1 MYVLI
6 YGVRCCFQCIDKFV
20 INDLYAIHETPW
32 INHVTDCGN
41 RPKCGGKRRSLSA
54 GGGTSRVPTMLQY
67 WVWGPL
73 PSAAQHY
80 DFHFTPKQK
89 VSGKQ
94 MKITF
99 VCFTPTTFNG
109 FFYTVS
115 KVHRL
120 SERRPA
126 NALISCFKFVHVS
139 AVSGQD
145 FVLLSTSD
153 IILMS

>member
-6 YGVRCCFQCIDKFV
+6 YGVRCCFQCIDKFI
-20 INDLYAIHETPW
+20 INDFYAIHDTPW

-54 GGGTSRVPTMLQY
+54 GGGHKQ
-67 WVWGPL
+67 GPNYASVL
-73 PSAAQHY
+73 SLRSINVAAQHY

-99 VCFTPTTFNG
+99 VYFTPTTFNG
-109 FFYTVS
+109 FYI
-115 KVHRL
+115 RL
-120 SERRPA
+120 AR
-126 NALISCFKFVHVS
+126 
-139 AVSGQD
+139 
-145 FVLLSTSD
+145 STD
-153 IILMS
+153 